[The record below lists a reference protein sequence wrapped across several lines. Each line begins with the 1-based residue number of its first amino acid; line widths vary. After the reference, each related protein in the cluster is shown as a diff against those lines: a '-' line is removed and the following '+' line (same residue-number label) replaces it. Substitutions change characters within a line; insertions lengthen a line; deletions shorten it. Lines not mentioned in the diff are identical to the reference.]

1 MNTNA
6 NAANRLP
13 LAGLLALAMTGFLA
27 LLSEILPA
35 GLLPQLSQGLGV
47 SQSMAGQLT
56 TVYAIGSVVG
66 AVPIITATRNWRR
79 RSLLL
84 MTVCTFLVFN
94 TITALSSIFIL
105 TLVARLFAGVAA
117 GVVWG
122 MLTGYARRMVSEDL
136 RGRAVSIAMMGIPIA
151 LTFGLPLG
159 TFLSSFIG
167 WRSLFGVVS
176 LVAAVLIGW
185 ILWKLPDFPGQ
196 SDKSSVSVK
205 SVLRTPGVR
214 SVLFVVL
221 AWMTA
226 HNILYT
232 YISPLLASVGFNQIE
247 FILLIYGI
255 ASIVST
261 FLIGRLIDRH
271 LRPLVLGSLIA
282 FILVTLLFGLS
293 SNLPV
298 GIYIAII
305 LWGFVFGGAASL
317 LQTAV
322 AEAVDEKAVD
332 IALSLSSTTWNFAIA
347 CGGAVGGILLNTAG
361 VSSFSWVGLVL
372 LILAMLVAWKAK
384 KYGFKSKR

>member
-6 NAANRLP
+6 NAAKRLP
-13 LAGLLALAMTGFLA
+13 IAGLLALAMTGFLA

-56 TVYAIGSVVG
+56 TFYAIGSVLG

-84 MTVCTFLVFN
+84 LTVGIFFVFN
-94 TITALSSIFIL
+94 TITAISSIYIL
-105 TLVARLFAGVAA
+105 TLIARFFAGVAA

-122 MLTGYARRMVSEDL
+122 MLTGYARRMVSDEL
-136 RGRAVSIAMMGIPIA
+136 KGRAVSIAMMGIPIA

-196 SDKSSVSVK
+196 SDKSSVSVW
-205 SVLRTPGVR
+205 SVFRTPGVR

-261 FLIGRLIDRH
+261 FLIGRLIDRY
-271 LRPLVLGSLIA
+271 LRPLVIGSLIA
-282 FILVTLLFGLS
+282 FILVTVLFSIS

-298 GIYIAII
+298 GIYVAII

-317 LQTAV
+317 LQTAI
-322 AEAVDEKAVD
+322 AEAVDDQAVD

-347 CGGAVGGILLNTAG
+347 CGGAAGGILLNTAG
-361 VSSFSWVGLVL
+361 MSSFPWVGFVL
-372 LILAMLVAWKAK
+372 LILAMFVAWKAK

>member
-1 MNTNA
+1 M
-6 NAANRLP
+6 
-13 LAGLLALAMTGFLA
+13 
-27 LLSEILPA
+27 
-35 GLLPQLSQGLGV
+35 
-47 SQSMAGQLT
+47 LT
-56 TVYAIGSVVG
+56 IG
-66 AVPIITATRNWRR
+66 
-79 RSLLL
+79 
-84 MTVCTFLVFN
+84 TFLVFN

-105 TLVARLFAGVAA
+105 TLVARFFAGVAA

-122 MLTGYARRMVSEDL
+122 MLTGYARRMVSEKL
-136 RGRAVSIAMMGIPIA
+136 KGRAVSIAMMGIPIA

-196 SDKSSVSVK
+196 SDKSSVSVL
-205 SVLRTPGVR
+205 SVFRTPGVR

-255 ASIVST
+255 ASIGST
-261 FLIGRLIDRH
+261 FLIGRLIDRY

-282 FILVTLLFGLS
+282 FILVTLLFGIS

-298 GIYIAII
+298 GIYVAII

-317 LQTAV
+317 LQTAI
-322 AEAVDEKAVD
+322 AEAVDDQAVD
-332 IALSLSSTTWNFAIA
+332 IALSLSSTTWNLAIA
-347 CGGAVGGILLNTAG
+347 CGGAVGGILLNSAG
-361 VSSFSWVGLVL
+361 VLSFPWIGFIL
-372 LILAMLVAWKAK
+372 LIVALFVAWKSK
-384 KYGFKSKR
+384 KSGFKSKR

>member
-56 TVYAIGSVVG
+56 TFYAIGSVVG
-66 AVPIITATRNWRR
+66 AVPIITATRNWGR

-84 MTVCTFLVFN
+84 LTVSTFLIFN
-94 TITALSSIFIL
+94 TITAISSIFIL
-105 TLVARLFAGVAA
+105 TMVARFFAGVAA

-122 MLTGYARRMVSEDL
+122 MLTGYARRMVPEKL
-136 RGRAVSIAMMGIPIA
+136 KGRAVSIAMMGIPIA

-159 TFLSSFIG
+159 TFLSSYIG

-196 SDKSSVSVK
+196 SDKSSVSVW
-205 SVLRTPGVR
+205 SVFKTPGVR

-261 FLIGRLIDRH
+261 FLIGRLIDRY
-271 LRPLVLGSLIA
+271 LRPLVLGSLVA
-282 FILVTLLFGLS
+282 FILVTLLFGFN

-298 GIYIAII
+298 VIYVAII

-317 LQTAV
+317 LQTAI
-322 AEAVDEKAVD
+322 AEAVDDQAVD

-347 CGGAVGGILLNTAG
+347 CGGAVGGILLNSAG
-361 VSSFSWVGLVL
+361 VVSFPWVGFVL
-372 LILAMLVAWKAK
+372 LIFALFVAWKANQ
-384 KYGFKSKR
+384 YGFKSKV

>member
-6 NAANRLP
+6 NAAKRLP
-13 LAGLLALAMTGFLA
+13 IAGLLALAMTGFLA

-56 TVYAIGSVVG
+56 TVYAIGSVLG

-84 MTVCTFLVFN
+84 LTVGTFFVFN
-94 TITALSSIFIL
+94 TITAISSIYIL
-105 TLVARLFAGVAA
+105 TLIARFFAGVAA

-122 MLTGYARRMVSEDL
+122 MLTGYARRMVSDEL
-136 RGRAVSIAMMGIPIA
+136 KGRAVSIAMMGIPIA

-159 TFLSSFIG
+159 TFLSSLIG

-176 LVAAVLIGW
+176 LVAALLIGW
-185 ILWKLPDFPGQ
+185 IIWKLPDFPGQ
-196 SDKSSVSVK
+196 SAKSSVSVMN
-205 SVLRTPGVR
+205 VLRTPGVR
-214 SVLFVVL
+214 PILFVVL

-232 YISPLLASVGFNQIE
+232 YISPLLSSFGINKIE
-247 FILLIYGI
+247 FILLVYGI
-255 ASIVST
+255 ASIMST
-261 FLIGRLIDRH
+261 FLIGRLIDRYS
-271 LRPLVLGSLIA
+271 RPLVLGSLLA
-282 FILVTLLFGLS
+282 FILVTLLFALS
-293 SNLPV
+293 SSLPV

-322 AEAVDEKAVD
+322 AEAVNEEAVD

-347 CGGAVGGILLNTAG
+347 CGGAVGGILLDAAG
-361 VSSFSWVGLVL
+361 VISFPWVGFILLVL
-372 LILAMLVAWKAK
+372 ALIVAFKAK
-384 KYGFKSKR
+384 KYGFVSKR